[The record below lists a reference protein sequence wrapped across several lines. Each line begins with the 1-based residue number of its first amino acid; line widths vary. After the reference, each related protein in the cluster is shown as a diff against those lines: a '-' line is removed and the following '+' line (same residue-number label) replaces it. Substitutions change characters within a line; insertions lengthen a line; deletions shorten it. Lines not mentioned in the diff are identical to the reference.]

1 MIQITMKPGVWP
13 GLAEF
18 VSAHGFAFEQRGAE
32 FWGSPGAQALVDAFT
47 QADACAFVRG
57 PKIEAIKAERDRRK
71 FAGYMAAGNRFHSDP
86 DSRTQQLGLVIMGAG
101 VPPIQWRTL
110 DGTYVTMTQ
119 QLAAAIFTATA
130 MGDAAIFAA
139 GEAHRA
145 AVEAMTDPMQIEA
158 YDFSGGWP
166 EV

>member
-1 MIQITMKPGVWP
+1 MINYVEKGIGLHDAIAAAGHWLAQVDGVWESSDDV
-13 GLAEF
+13 A
-18 VSAHGFAFEQRGAE
+18 V
-32 FWGSPGAQALVDAFT
+32 QAIIDAF
-47 QADACAFVRG
+47 D
-57 PKIEAIKAERDRRK
+57 PLPEAKAAKWAQVQAERDRRK
-71 FAGYMAAGNRFHSDP
+71 FAGYMAGGHRFHSDP

-119 QLAAAIFTATA
+119 QLAGAIFTATA
-130 MGDAAIFAA
+130 TGDAAIFAA
-139 GEAHRA
+139 GETHRA
-145 AVEAMTDPMQIEA
+145 AITALTDYAAVVA

>member
-1 MIQITMKPGVWP
+1 MIQYTEKGY
-13 GLAEF
+13 GLHAAIRAAGHWLREENAAW
-18 VSAHGFAFEQRGAE
+18 VSSDDEAV
-32 FWGSPGAQALVDAFT
+32 QAIIDSFDPL
-47 QADACAFVRG
+47 
-57 PKIEAIKAERDRRK
+57 PEAKAAKWSKVQAERDRRK
-71 FAGYMAAGNRFHSDP
+71 FAGYLAAGNRFHSDP

-119 QLAAAIFTATA
+119 QLAGAIFTATA
-130 MGDAAIFAA
+130 MGDTAIFAA

-145 AVEAMTDPMQIEA
+145 AIYALTDLAAIEA

>member
-1 MIQITMKPGVWP
+1 MINYIEKGAGLHKAIRAAGHWLIEENGV
-13 GLAEF
+13 F
-18 VSAHGFAFEQRGAE
+18 VSSNDEAV
-32 FWGSPGAQALVDAFT
+32 QAIIDSFDPL
-47 QADACAFVRG
+47 
-57 PKIEAIKAERDRRK
+57 PEAKAAKWREVQAERDRRK

-110 DGTYVTMTQ
+110 EGNYVTMTQ
-119 QLAAAIFTATA
+119 QLAGAIFTATA
-130 MGDAAIFAA
+130 TGDAAIFAA

>member
-1 MIQITMKPGVWP
+1 MAIIYTEKGP
-13 GLAEF
+13 GLHAAIRKAGHWLRDENGVF
-18 VSAHGFAFEQRGAE
+18 VS
-32 FWGSPGAQALVDAFT
+32 SDDAAVQSIIDT
-47 QADACAFVRG
+47 YD
-57 PKIEAIKAERDRRK
+57 PLPEAKSAKWRKVQAERDRRK

-86 DSRTQQLGLVIMGAG
+86 DSRTQQLGLFIMGAN

-110 DGTYVTMTQ
+110 DGNYVTMTQ

-130 MGDAAIFAA
+130 TGDTLIFSA
-139 GEAHRA
+139 GETHRA
-145 AVEAMTDPMQIEA
+145 AIVALTDLSAIES